1 MGVPYPFFY
10 SHLMNEK
17 EILIKAANIIDDTPV
32 KITYETVEEKVL
44 TRYKYSFLGYEFGK
58 FEEIEINPKQ
68 VTYLIAGAKL
78 RTMIRVS
85 KLIMQM
91 TGVIQPQNVTA
102 DWIFSLV
109 LANTEIVAKIIAT
122 AIHNQKSEV
131 PYALVDELIDNLNS
145 EDLQKIMVAVV
156 DKLMLAPFMSTIA
169 SVRSMQMM
177 EKTEPETSPQE
188 QKEIIASGEQLEA
201 LQNIFGSATI
211 KS

>member
-1 MGVPYPFFY
+1 
-10 SHLMNEK
+10 MNEK